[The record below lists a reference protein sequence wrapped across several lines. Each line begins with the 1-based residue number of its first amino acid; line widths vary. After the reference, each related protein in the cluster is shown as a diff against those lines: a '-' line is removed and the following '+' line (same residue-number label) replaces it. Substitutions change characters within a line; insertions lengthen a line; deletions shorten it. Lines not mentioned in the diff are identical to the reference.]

1 MYLGIAREGVQGRC
15 GSWTGSWRVLLS
27 AGTLILE
34 RPVVVDCCD
43 GWRAGMTYKR
53 VSLTSH

>member
-1 MYLGIAREGVQGRC
+1 MWFMDRVLE
-15 GSWTGSWRVLLS
+15 VLLS
-27 AGTLILE
+27 AGTLISE

>member
-1 MYLGIAREGVQGRC
+1 MWFMDRVLE
-15 GSWTGSWRVLLS
+15 VLLS
-27 AGTLILE
+27 AGTLISE

-53 VSLTSH
+53 VFLTSH